1 MSNDVNRAIEALIK
15 SIAVGKHTPNVS
27 AAKSQC
33 AITVSR
39 STGSGGDDVARTIAE
54 RLKVGYFDRAIISAV
69 SEKAHVEEQLM
80 ERLDEQV
87 EGMKDAWL
95 RSLITGKSVFKTD
108 YRRNLINVVL
118 GFART
123 GGVIV
128 GRGANFI
135 LADRQAFRVRIVGSL
150 SRCAARIA
158 KREKMGRAIAEQQVR
173 ETDQMRSEFIRQLYD
188 QEIDDPK
195 HYDLTIN
202 SDHMSSDTMAEI
214 VLLAIERTSFAR
226 PDVEHAKACS

>member
-1 MSNDVNRAIEALIK
+1 MSNEVNRSIEALIK
-15 SIAVGKHTPNVS
+15 SIAVGKQTPNVS
-27 AAKSQC
+27 AAKSRC

-54 RLKVGYFDRAIISAV
+54 RLKVGYFDRAVISAV

-80 ERLDEQV
+80 ERLDEEV

-95 RSLITGKSVFKTD
+95 RSLITGKGVFKTD

-135 LADRQAFRVRIVGSL
+135 LADQQAFRVRIVGSL

-158 KREKMGRAIAEQQVR
+158 KQEKVDRATAEQQVR
-173 ETDQMRSEFIRQLYD
+173 ETDEMRSEFIRQLYKR
-188 QEIDDPK
+188 EIDDPR

-202 SDHMSSDTMAEI
+202 SDHMSSDSIAEI
-214 VLLAIERTSFAR
+214 VLLAIKSAGFAR
-226 PDVEHAKACS
+226 PEVEHAKA